1 MSETATE
8 PRSNPG
14 QLVSAVPEHNIASQ
28 RFRDKLDFLPAAR
41 AEEWGGPT
49 KRGIWE
55 PMICSVWQGVGR
67 WTRAESVYAE

>member
-41 AEEWGGPT
+41 
-49 KRGIWE
+49 GIWE